1 MPGQAKAAAFS
12 RVGSAGEGGKLAWFL
27 RQREKGEHFVARK
40 KKLLRALCG
49 GWLIVAMLVCGQAV
63 FSQATAP
70 PASGQN
76 AKPADP
82 AEAYWEQLTPYQK
95 SQVER
100 MYIDWAYLA
109 KFRDAD
115 KALPPPAA
123 GERRVVFMGD
133 SITEGWG
140 MKATATSPGR
150 GEFFPGKPYINR
162 GISGQTTPQ
171 MLLRFRQDVIDL
183 KPAVVVLLAGTN
195 DIAENTGKMTL
206 SETEGNIES
215 MSQLA
220 WANGIRPVLCSV
232 LPASDFQWHKGLEP
246 APKIRALNARIKE
259 YAANHGFVYVDY
271 YSAMVNSEGGL
282 KAELSPDGVH
292 PNKDGYEIMAPLA
305 EAGIAEALKKPIP

>member
-1 MPGQAKAAAFS
+1 D
-12 RVGSAGEGGKLAWFL
+12 GKLAWFL
-27 RQREKGEHFVARK
+27 RQREKGELLVARK
-40 KKLLRALCG
+40 KKLLCVMCG
-49 GWLIVAMLVCGQAV
+49 SWLIVAMLVCGQAV
-63 FSQATAP
+63 FSQANAP

-100 MYIDWAYLA
+100 MYNDWAYLA

-123 GERRVVFMGD
+123 GETRVVFMGD

-171 MLLRFRQDVIDL
+171 MLLRFRQDVIEL
-183 KPAVVVLLAGTN
+183 KPAVVMFLAGTN
-195 DIAENTGKMTL
+195 D
-206 SETEGNIES
+206 
-215 MSQLA
+215 
-220 WANGIRPVLCSV
+220 
-232 LPASDFQWHKGLEP
+232 
-246 APKIRALNARIKE
+246 
-259 YAANHGFVYVDY
+259 
-271 YSAMVNSEGGL
+271 
-282 KAELSPDGVH
+282 
-292 PNKDGYEIMAPLA
+292 
-305 EAGIAEALKKPIP
+305 